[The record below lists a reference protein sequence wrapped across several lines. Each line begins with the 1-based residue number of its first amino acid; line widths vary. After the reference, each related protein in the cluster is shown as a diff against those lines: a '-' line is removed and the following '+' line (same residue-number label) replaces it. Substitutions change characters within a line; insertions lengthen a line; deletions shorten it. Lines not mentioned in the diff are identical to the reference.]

1 MSSRELLR
9 PLPLALLFVFA
20 AVAVVDLVHT
30 LREEPPPW
38 PDVLAD
44 RTLRFD
50 RWEPVLD
57 LRARAGPEFV
67 ELLPAVAFDPAR
79 WSEPLQGG
87 RWVMDDGAGFELGL
101 ARGGHRTMVVEC
113 RGPSGGDRA
122 VRVEVGVNGARRGAF
137 EVGSEWRRHLIR
149 LPGDA
154 VRAGRNQISLRL
166 PDRPPAG
173 RSQRGVLVRR
183 LGLFFDAEAAED
195 AVQRR
200 SPIAVDLE
208 AERVS
213 IQESGTL
220 SADFA
225 VDERIDALTLSYHFS
240 VDRGRAELTVARPEG
255 GGPGRDAVMR
265 RTLAAS
271 EGPEGGVR
279 FPLHGRRGEFRF
291 AAEVEPGPQ
300 PAGFDLSSVRLV
312 REGVPTEAGARQR
325 SRRGE

>member
-1 MSSRELLR
+1 MSRRELLR

-20 AVAVVDLVHT
+20 AVAVVDFVHT

-44 RTLRFD
+44 RTLRFE

-57 LRARAGPEFV
+57 LRARAGPESV
-67 ELLPAVAFDPAR
+67 ELLPAAAFDAAR

-87 RWVMDDGAGFELGL
+87 RWVLGDGAGLELGL
-101 ARGGHRTMVVEC
+101 ARGGHRTLVVEC
-113 RGPSGGDRA
+113 RGPSGRDRE

-137 EVGSEWRRHLIR
+137 EVGSEWRRHLVR

-154 VRAGRNQISLRL
+154 VRAGRNRISLRL
-166 PDRPPAG
+166 PDRLPEG

-183 LGLFFDAEAAED
+183 LGFFFDAEAAAD

-213 IQESGTL
+213 IRESGTL
-220 SADFA
+220 SVDFA
-225 VDERIDALTLSYHFS
+225 VDERIDALKLSYHFS
-240 VDRGRAELTVARPEG
+240 ADLGRAELTVARPEG

-265 RTLAAS
+265 RPLAAS
-271 EGPEGGVR
+271 DGREGGVR

-291 AAEVEPGPQ
+291 AAEVELGPQ

-312 REGVPTEAGARQR
+312 REGVPSQAEARLR
-325 SRRGE
+325 SRREE